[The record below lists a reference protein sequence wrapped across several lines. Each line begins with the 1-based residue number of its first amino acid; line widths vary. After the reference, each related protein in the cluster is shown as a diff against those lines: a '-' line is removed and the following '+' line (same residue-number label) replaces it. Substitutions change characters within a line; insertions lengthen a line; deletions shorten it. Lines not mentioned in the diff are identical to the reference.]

1 MFRREENFDKVETL
15 LGRGTEFRGN
25 LVSRGVVRLDGKF
38 EGEIQHGGSLFIGE
52 SAQVTANVKC
62 KHLTVA
68 GQLRGNVDCEGKLE
82 LLPSGHL
89 YGDIKMAQLV
99 IADGAV
105 FQGASM
111 MREPADPKKKAEF
124 DPKTA

>member
-1 MFRREENFDKVETL
+1 MFRRDENFDKVETL

-38 EGEIQHGGSLFIGE
+38 EGEINHGGSLFIGE
-52 SAQVTANVKC
+52 TAQVTAKVKC

-68 GQLRGNVDCEGKLE
+68 GLLRGDVDCEGKLE
-82 LLPSGHL
+82 ILSKGQL
-89 YGDIKMAQLV
+89 YGDIKTAQIV

-111 MREPADPKKKAEF
+111 MREPADGKKKTQSDAQ
-124 DPKTA
+124 TA

>member
-38 EGEIQHGGSLFIGE
+38 EGEINHGGSLYIGE
-52 SAQVTANVKC
+52 TAQVTANIKC

-82 LLPSGHL
+82 ILSSGQL
-89 YGDIKMAQLV
+89 YGDIKMAQIV
-99 IADGAV
+99 IADGAI
-105 FQGASM
+105 FQGAST
-111 MREPADPKKKAEF
+111 MREPEGKKKTSQ